1 MARGRIE
8 GEGMSQSLQRGLAL
22 LNTLAE
28 GPRNLD
34 QLAEAAGV
42 HKSTALRL
50 LRTLESARFV
60 NRPDAHRYRLGSAL
74 FELANCALDGID
86 VRAAAGAKLRELG
99 ERTGHT
105 VHLAVREGDSAV
117 YVDKVDSS
125 RSVRMYSRTGAR
137 APLHCTAVGKVLLS
151 GMSEQDRREL
161 VARLERPAWTEHTI
175 TGAESLLAE
184 VDRVSVEGCAFD
196 RGEHED
202 FVHCVAAG
210 VRDPSGAVVAAVS
223 VSVPE
228 MLLGFDE
235 LSGWSGELRQA
246 CARIS
251 AELGWQPHG

>member
-184 VDRVSVEGCAFD
+184 VDRVSAEGCAFD